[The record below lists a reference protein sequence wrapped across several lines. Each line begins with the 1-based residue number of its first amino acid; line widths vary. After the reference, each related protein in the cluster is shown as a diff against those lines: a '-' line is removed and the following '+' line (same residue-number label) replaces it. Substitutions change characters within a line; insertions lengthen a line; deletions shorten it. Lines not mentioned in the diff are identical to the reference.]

1 VLAPASPKTP
11 IPALLIMGINLLFLR
26 AAKRSF
32 SFVAQYLLG
41 KGKGKGKGKG

>member
-1 VLAPASPKTP
+1 
-11 IPALLIMGINLLFLR
+11 MGINLLFLR

-41 KGKGKGKGKG
+41 KGKGKGKSKSYNRLMVLEVWY